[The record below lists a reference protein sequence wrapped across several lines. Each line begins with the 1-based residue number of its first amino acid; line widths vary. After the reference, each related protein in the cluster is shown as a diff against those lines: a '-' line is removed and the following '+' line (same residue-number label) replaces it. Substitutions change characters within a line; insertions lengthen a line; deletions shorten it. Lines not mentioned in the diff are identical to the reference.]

1 MKVNVG
7 LYGVFRELG
16 VGEVALEVSDTATV
30 AELRRAFGDLV
41 KKSPVLV
48 STKIISASVFATNE
62 RVLLESEPIGVL
74 DSIAILPPVCGG

>member
-48 STKIISASVFATNE
+48 STKIIMASVFATNE
-62 RVLLESEPIGVL
+62 RVLLESEPISAL